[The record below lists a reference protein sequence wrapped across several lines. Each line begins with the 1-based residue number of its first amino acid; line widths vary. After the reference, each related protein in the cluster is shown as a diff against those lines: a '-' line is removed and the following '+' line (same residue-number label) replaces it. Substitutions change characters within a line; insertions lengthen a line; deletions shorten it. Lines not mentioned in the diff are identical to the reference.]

1 MSRPRAAERPT
12 GLVGTVRI
20 VGAGLLGTSLGLA
33 LRRRGVDVEL
43 SDPSPTSLALALD
56 LGAGSAPG
64 AADRSEIGL
73 VVVAAPPDVVAD
85 VVAAELA
92 SSPSAVVTDLASVKA
107 GPLKALQDTGVD
119 LSRYVGGHPMAGRE
133 RSGAVAARAD
143 LFAGQTWVVCPHDAS
158 DQQAVAAVRALATAV
173 GALPTELDA
182 GAHDAAVA
190 LVSHLPQVMASLAAA
205 RLGTAPEAAL
215 ALSGQGVRD
224 VTRIAA
230 SDPAMWTQILG
241 ANAAAVGDALRSVRS
256 DLDRLVA
263 ALDALAAETAQAP
276 ARGARATVAAVVA
289 EGNAGQR
296 RIPGKHGAPHT
307 SYAAVPVVVPDRP
320 GELARLLHDVGE
332 AGVNLEDLR
341 LEHSQGQPVGLAE
354 VLVVPEA
361 AETLV
366 GALQAKGWTVHEAA
380 RTV

>member
-1 MSRPRAAERPT
+1 VSLPPALEPPT
-12 GLVGTVRI
+12 GLAGSVRI

-33 LRRRGVDVEL
+33 LRRRGVPVEL
-43 SDPSPTSLALALD
+43 SDPSPTAVALAVD
-56 LGAGSAPG
+56 LGAG
-64 AADRSEIGL
+64 AAQGSGSTPDVAL

-92 SSPSAVVTDLASVKA
+92 SAPSAVVTDLASVKA
-107 GPLKALQDTGVD
+107 APLKALQGKGIH

-143 LFAGQTWVVCPHDAS
+143 LFAGQPWVICPHEGS
-158 DQQAVAAVRALATAV
+158 DPRAVSAVTALAMAV
-173 GALPTELDA
+173 GALPTELDPA
-182 GAHDAAVA
+182 AHDAAVA
-190 LVSHLPQVMASLAAA
+190 LVSHVPQVMASLAAA
-205 RLGTAPEAAL
+205 RLGDASASAL

-230 SDPAMWTQILG
+230 SDPDMWTQILG
-241 ANAAAVGDALRSVRS
+241 ANAAAVGAALRSVRT
-256 DLDRLVA
+256 DLDRLVT
-263 ALDALAAETAQAP
+263 ALDALAAETAESP
-276 ARGARATVAAVVA
+276 ARGARAAVAAVVA
-289 EGNAGQR
+289 QGNAGQQ

-320 GELARLLHDVGE
+320 GELARLLQDVGE

-354 VLVVPEA
+354 VLVVPAA

-366 GALQAKGWTVHEAA
+366 AALRASGWTVHEAA